1 MGKNIGAGI
10 AGVVIA
16 VALVW
21 LVEMVGHSVYPPPP
35 NLDFADADA
44 MRAYTSRLPI
54 GAFLFVGG
62 AWFIGTLCGTFAA
75 CKIGDA
81 RPLIFAG
88 IVGGLMLIA
97 TAANLMMIPHPL
109 WFSILG
115 IVGIIVAACLGMRFG
130 ASTASEAERKNAT

>member
-16 VALVW
+16 VAIVW

-62 AWFIGTLCGTFAA
+62 AWFVATLCGTFSA
-75 CKIGDA
+75 CKIGTA
-81 RPLIFAG
+81 EPIVFAG
-88 IVGGLMLIA
+88 VVGGLMLIA
-97 TAANLMMIPHPL
+97 TAANLIMIPHPL
-109 WFSILG
+109 WFSMLG
-115 IVGIIVAACLGMRFG
+115 VVGIIVAAWLGMTLG
-130 ASTASEAERKNAT
+130 AGTASEAE

>member
-1 MGKNIGAGI
+1 MVKNIAAGI

-16 VALVW
+16 VTLVW

-44 MRAYTSRLPI
+44 MRAYVSGLPI

-62 AWFIGTLCGTFAA
+62 AWFVATLCGTFAA
-75 CKIGDA
+75 CKIGTA
-81 RPLIFAG
+81 KPIVFACV
-88 IVGGLMLIA
+88 VGGLMLLA

-115 IVGIIVAACLGMRFG
+115 VVGIIVAAWLGMTLSAR
-130 ASTASEAERKNAT
+130 TTSEAE

>member
-16 VALVW
+16 IAIVW
-21 LVEMVGHSVYPPPP
+21 LIEMVGHSVYPPPP
-35 NLDFADADA
+35 KLDFADADA

-62 AWFIGTLCGTFAA
+62 AWFVATLCGTFAA
-75 CKIGDA
+75 CKIGTA
-81 RPLIFAG
+81 KPIVFAG
-88 IVGGLMLIA
+88 VVGGLMLSA

-109 WFSILG
+109 WFSMLG
-115 IVGIIVAACLGMRFG
+115 VVGIIVAAWLGMTLG
-130 ASTASEAERKNAT
+130 TSTASEAE